1 VADKQAALA
10 LVVLTY
16 EPALMSNKPAAQGEA
31 TVCHVKEAESRT
43 GSAIPLSC
51 NPIRSRV
58 QRSRQSRLPPP
69 DPVIG
74 SPGHFGAIAKPALGA
89 PKSVGAI
96 AFTLWEVLPSS

>member
-1 VADKQAALA
+1 
-10 LVVLTY
+10 
-16 EPALMSNKPAAQGEA
+16 
-31 TVCHVKEAESRT
+31 VCHVKEAESRT

-96 AFTLWEVLPSS
+96 AKPALGAPKSVGAIAFTLWEVLPSS